1 MKKHKWLIAIVVI
14 GAALRLIG
22 LGKNPPGL
30 YWDEVSLGWNAY
42 SILKTGMDEHGRFLP
57 LDTFYA
63 FGDYKPPA
71 YIYSTVPTI
80 ALFGL
85 NEFAVRLPSALAGTL
100 LIVVTYFLVD
110 ILRFNLACPSDR
122 RAAARLNLFK
132 LTAAFL
138 VAISPWSVTLS
149 RIGFESNL
157 AVLFN
162 ALGFLF
168 FLYSVKRSPK
178 WLTLSVICF
187 VLASYTF
194 NANRLLSPLFLV
206 VLTLAYS
213 RNALKHWKW
222 WVCSAALGLAM
233 VSPMI
238 AHLRSPQGKLRWE
251 EVNIFSNLSLI
262 ELSNSRKEIDN
273 NSLLSKI
280 FHHRYLGYTGLFL
293 RHYFDHFNLNY
304 LFLDGDPNP
313 RINVPGTGEL
323 YLVELPFFIIGLISL
338 MRTMSLLATRKKFVI
353 FLWLLLAPLPA
364 SLARET
370 PHALRSASI
379 LPVPQIVTAL
389 GIMTVLSL
397 QAASTES
404 RRRGN
409 PTATLFLVSYFL
421 LLTLSLAHFQLVYYR
436 YYPYEWAQEWMTSYP
451 RLVRY
456 LSSIRQP
463 NQIVYVTS
471 DLGRPYIYFLFYTRY
486 LPETFIQDAASGGR
500 TGDAFGF
507 FSVNSFGP
515 YRFFIPDLTT
525 IPENS
530 LVVTRADPPPEGF
543 ALLKTIS
550 EINGYPQF
558 NVIKR

>member
-14 GAALRLIG
+14 GAALRLVG

-42 SILKTGMDEHGRFLP
+42 SILKTGMDEHGRFFP

-71 YIYSTVPTI
+71 YIYAAVPSI

-110 ILRFNLACPSDR
+110 ILRFNLAAARLSDGQ
-122 RAAARLNLFK
+122 ARLNLFK

-149 RIGFESNL
+149 RVGFESNL

-168 FLYSVKRSPK
+168 FLYAVKRSPK
-178 WLTLSVICF
+178 WLTLSVFCF

-206 VLTLAYS
+206 VLTLVYS
-213 RNALKHWKW
+213 RKALKHWKW
-222 WVCSAALGLAM
+222 WVCSAVLGLAM

-238 AHLRSPQGKLRWE
+238 AHLRSPQGKLRWD
-251 EVNIFSNLSLI
+251 EVNIFSDLSVI
-262 ELSNSRKEIDN
+262 EISNSRKAVDQ
-273 NSLLSKI
+273 NSLLSRL
-280 FHHRYLGYTGLFL
+280 FHHRYVGYTQLFL
-293 RHYFDHFNLNY
+293 KHYADHFNLNY

-313 RINVPGTGEL
+313 RINVPGMGEL

-338 MRTMSLLATRKKFVI
+338 MRPTSLIKSRGKFVI
-353 FLWLLLAPLPA
+353 LLWLFLAPLSA

-370 PHALRSASI
+370 PHALRSASM
-379 LPVPQIVTAL
+379 LPIPQVIVAL
-389 GIMTVLSL
+389 GLMSL
-397 QAASTES
+397 ISLMSQMSQTRRIKSLLLASC
-404 RRRGN
+404 
-409 PTATLFLVSYFL
+409 FL
-421 LLTLSLAHFQLVYYR
+421 LFLSLAHFQFIYYR
-436 YYPYEWAQEWMTSYP
+436 YYSYEWAQEWMTSYP

-456 LSSIRQP
+456 VRSIRQP
-463 NQIVYVTS
+463 NQIAYITP
-471 DLGRPYIYFLFYTRY
+471 DLGRPYIYFLFYTKY
-486 LPETFIQDAASGGR
+486 PPEQFIKDADAGGR
-500 TGDAFGF
+500 TGDSFGF

-525 IPENS
+525 IPDNS

-543 ALLKTIS
+543 ALLKTITD
-550 EINGYPQF
+550 INGYPQF